1 MEVES
6 EIVMTKITWTTNST
20 NPKNPQQLAT
30 IQDWLT
36 SLNGKEVTLA
46 QRLIGE
52 NGNASDLN
60 WEPQRFD
67 EKFVIEKPQIRGIT
81 VFWYKQNSDVERNL
95 TPEKLE
101 LDPQT
106 QKLYIYPQSQKQV
119 VVRIG
124 LATVEF
130 ETIDLQDPLIVG
142 TAAGEKRIILLR
154 DKQQQIDVKLTL
166 SPENISKLIEICQG
180 NLNSQSIDLEK

>member
-1 MEVES
+1 MA
-6 EIVMTKITWTTNST
+6 KITWATNST
-20 NPKNPQQLAT
+20 NPHNPNYLAT
-30 IQDWLT
+30 IQEWWV
-36 SLNGKEVTLA
+36 SLDGKEVTLA

-67 EKFVIEKPQIRGIT
+67 EKFVIQNPQIRGIT
-81 VFWYKQNSDVERNL
+81 VFWYKQDSDVERNL

-101 LDPQT
+101 FDTDT

-124 LATVEF
+124 LATVQF
-130 ETIDLQDPLIVG
+130 QTIDLQDPLIVG
-142 TAAGEKRIILLR
+142 TSTGEKRIILLR

-166 SPENISKLIEICQG
+166 SPQYISKLIEICQG
-180 NLNSQSIDLEK
+180 DISSQSINLDK

>member
-1 MEVES
+1 M
-6 EIVMTKITWTTNST
+6 MTKITWATNST
-20 NPKNPQQLAT
+20 NPNNPHHLAT
-30 IQDWLT
+30 IQEWWA
-36 SLNGKEVTLA
+36 SLDGKEVTLA

-52 NGNASDLN
+52 NVNVSNIN

-67 EKFVIEKPQIRGIT
+67 EKFVVEKPQIRGIT
-81 VFWYKQNSDVERNL
+81 VFWYKQDSDVERNL

-101 LDPQT
+101 FDADT

-124 LATVEF
+124 LATVQF
-130 ETIDLQDPLIVG
+130 QTIDLQDPLIVG
-142 TAAGEKRIILLR
+142 TSIGEKRIILLR

-166 SPENISKLIEICQG
+166 SPQNISKLIEICQG
-180 NLNSQSIDLEK
+180 DISSQSINLDK